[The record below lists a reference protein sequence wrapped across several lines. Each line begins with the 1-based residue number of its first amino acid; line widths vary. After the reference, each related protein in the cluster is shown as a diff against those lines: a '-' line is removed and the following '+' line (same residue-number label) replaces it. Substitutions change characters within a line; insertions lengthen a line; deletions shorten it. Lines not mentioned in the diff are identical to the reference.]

1 MTFHGQTDKM
11 LHLAFTGLHFVEPC
25 MSFLPWV
32 CIEGKK
38 GLSSKQTFSCTKAWL
53 TLLKQTHPGK
63 KCFVTAQQKQ
73 FLCRRQI
80 NVP

>member
-38 GLSSKQTFSCTKAWL
+38 GLSSKQTFSSTKAFFL
-53 TLLKQTHPGK
+53 AHVAQTNTPWK
-63 KCFVTAQQKQ
+63 K
-73 FLCRRQI
+73 
-80 NVP
+80 NVL

>member
-11 LHLAFTGLHFVEPC
+11 LHLTFTGLTFVEPC

-32 CIEGKK
+32 CIGGKRVCLVNK
-38 GLSSKQTFSCTKAWL
+38 HFLVQRPFFWL

-63 KCFVTAQQKQ
+63 TCSVTAQQKR
-73 FLCRRQI
+73 FLC
-80 NVP
+80 